1 MNPVPSFNR
10 ATARRIVL
18 SSALVGA
25 LSSFSMNA
33 VVPALPEIQ
42 AYFSATVAQ
51 TQIIISAGLLAL
63 ALGNLLIAPL
73 SDRIGRKPIVV
84 AGLAVFSVANVVA
97 AVAPDIRV
105 VIAARIV
112 QAFGIGAGTAVA
124 RAAINDYFG
133 PERAATGIALTAM
146 AILFVPLVAPTVGGF
161 ATEWFGWRTPLALT
175 AVFGLGAG
183 LYILLGTESTQ
194 PPGPTPGERPPGM
207 LQSYA
212 TLLGDPGF
220 RAFALYGSFL
230 LCAIYTFVTG
240 APYVARQLMQLSAS
254 DYGLWAAL
262 PAAASLCGFATAARI
277 SRRVGASAMLAAGTG
292 LALLGGF
299 WMLIAA
305 GLHVRH
311 PLALFA
317 PAMLISFA
325 QSISLPNAMAGALGL
340 RPKLAGAASGLM
352 GFLQLALAAI
362 WAQGVGAAANGTSGP
377 LGIAICA
384 ATMLA
389 ALCWLRLRALTE
401 IRTG

>member
-1 MNPVPSFNR
+1 MTSAPSFNR

-42 AYFSATVAQ
+42 AYFGATIAQ

-73 SDRIGRKPIVV
+73 SDRIGRKPIVI
-84 AGLAVFSVANVVA
+84 AGLAVFSLANVVA
-97 AVAPDIRV
+97 ALAPDIWI
-105 VIAARIV
+105 VIVARIV

-161 ATEWFGWRTPLALT
+161 ATEWFGWRMPLALT
-175 AVFGLGAG
+175 AAFGLCAA
-183 LYILLGTESTQ
+183 LYILFGTESTR
-194 PPGPTPGERPPGM
+194 PEPASAGPAPGM

-212 TLLGDPGF
+212 TLLGDPRF

-230 LCAIYTFVTG
+230 LCSIYTFVTG
-240 APYVARQLMQLSAS
+240 APYVARQLMHLSAS

-277 SRRVGASAMLAAGTG
+277 SRRVGANTMLGTG
-292 LALLGGF
+292 TALAVLGGF

-305 GLHVRH
+305 GLHVTH

-340 RPKLAGAASGLM
+340 RPRLAGAASGLM
-352 GFLQLALAAI
+352 GFLQLALAAL
-362 WAQGVGAAANGTSGP
+362 WAQGVGAAANGTAWP

-384 ATMLA
+384 ATTLA
-389 ALCWLRLRALTE
+389 AICWLRLRALTE
-401 IRTG
+401 IGAR

>member
-1 MNPVPSFNR
+1 M
-10 ATARRIVL
+10 L

-42 AYFSATVAQ
+42 AYFGASIGQ
-51 TQIIISAGLLAL
+51 TQIIVSAGLLAL
-63 ALGNLLIAPL
+63 ALGNLLVAPL
-73 SDRIGRKPIVV
+73 SDRIGRKPIIV
-84 AGLAVFSVANVVA
+84 AGLGVFALANVIA
-97 AVAPDIRV
+97 AVAPNIAV
-105 VIAARIV
+105 VILARIV

-146 AILFVPLVAPTVGGF
+146 AILFVPLVAPTIGGF
-161 ATEWFGWRTPLALT
+161 ATEWFGWRMPLALT
-175 AVFGLGAG
+175 AAAGLCAA
-183 LYILLGTESTQ
+183 LYILFGSEATRPSH
-194 PPGPTPGERPPGM
+194 PGGDDPAPGM

-212 TLLGDPGF
+212 TLLGDARF

-240 APYVARQLMQLSAS
+240 APYVARQLMHLSAS

-262 PAAASLCGFATAARI
+262 PAAASLSGFATAARI
-277 SRRVGASAMLAAGTG
+277 SRRVGAGTMLGVGTSLAVAGG
-292 LALLGGF
+292 V

-305 GLHVRH
+305 GLHVTH

-325 QSISLPNAMAGALGL
+325 QSISLPNAMAGALGM
-340 RPKLAGAASGLM
+340 RPRLAGAASGLM
-352 GFLQLALAAI
+352 GFLQLALAAL
-362 WAQGVGAAANGTSGP
+362 WAQGVGAAANGTAWP
-377 LGIAICA
+377 LGIAICG
-384 ATMLA
+384 ATVLA
-389 ALCWLRLRALTE
+389 ALCWLRLRAL
-401 IRTG
+401 RAVS